1 MKEKFEKIFKFI
13 TTITVTVLI
22 TVIVMTIIN
31 QKTDIKIQER
41 IDEKVEEF
49 LENASSS
56 EKLNFETNVIKEYL
70 NNYYIGNIDED
81 KCIEQALKG
90 YVEGVGDEYTQFL
103 TEEEYNEL
111 LIQLNGNYSGI
122 GIYLG
127 QDRLGNVIILGTFED
142 SPASKAGIKSGDIVI
157 KIDDLDFQGEDLD
170 TVANKIKGKENT
182 KVKLELLRDTEIITK
197 EVTRKNIEI
206 KSVKSEMLENNIGY
220 IKLISFDEDTKEKF
234 EQSYIELKEKGA
246 KSIIIDLRDNGGGLV
261 DTATSMADMFV
272 QKGDIIM
279 KSKDKNKKE
288 TIIKATD
295 IEKVDLKVIVLAN
308 ENSASAS
315 EILIGALKDNNIAK
329 IVGTTTFGKGV
340 MQEIVKVT
348 GVGYIKVTIEEF
360 LTPNGDK
367 INKNGI
373 KPDYKVENPKDESSD
388 SQLQKAIDLLK

>member
-157 KIDDLDFQGEDLD
+157 KIDDLDFQGKDLD

-388 SQLQKAIDLLK
+388 LQLQKAIDLLK